1 MRKLVDAGASAALV
15 LVAGAAAQSGN
26 VIITRAEAQG
36 THPFVT
42 WTLAPGWCS
51 NALNLAKAP
60 QTGSDGSFFAEN
72 LIDGAALETNQTS
85 WLSSSPSVET
95 PGTYYV
101 QVAAYAC
108 DFSAG
113 PEWSTTAMIVK
124 APPPPPPPPP
134 TPKGILVVR
143 GWNGFDNTTPSLS
156 KVRLGQL
163 ITIELKATLRARSA
177 MSEDGLFC
185 TLTRSGN
192 VCRAYGS
199 NALTYIVRR
208 VSTSMIVRGYVTF
221 SAVYKNP
228 GTKQK
233 QTVATKRLQV
243 VPRKT

>member
-1 MRKLVDAGASAALV
+1 VAKSA
-15 LVAGAAAQSGN
+15 
-26 VIITRAEAQG
+26 
-36 THPFVT
+36 
-42 WTLAPGWCS
+42 
-51 NALNLAKAP
+51 
-60 QTGSDGSFFAEN
+60 QTGSDGSFFVEN
-72 LIDGAALETNQTS
+72 LIDGAALDKNQTS

-113 PEWSTTAMIVK
+113 PEWSATAAIVK
-124 APPPPPPPPP
+124 APPPPPPAPAPPP

-143 GWNGFDNTTPSLS
+143 GWNGYDNTTPPLS

-163 ITIELKATLRARSA
+163 ITIELKATLRAQSA

-192 VCRAYGS
+192 FCRAYGGK
-199 NALTYIVRR
+199 ALTYIVTR
-208 VSTSMIVRGYVTF
+208 VSTNMIVRGKVTF
-221 SAVYKNP
+221 SAEYRNP
-228 GTKQK
+228 ATKQR

-243 VPRKT
+243 LPRKT